1 MGEPTEA
8 GQPTNN
14 GSNATD
20 FILRVP
26 GGRRGHHQVVLREL
40 RLRHGRGV
48 EQGDGE
54 GAPNE
59 DEGRG
64 GEEEARQRGGH
75 VVSPASERKPSFETE
90 APASG
95 KWTMWVGNRESCL
108 IHLSSVTLVRG
119 LRELLAEEERVP

>member
-1 MGEPTEA
+1 MRRINQKEA
-8 GQPTNN
+8 RAGGQPTNN
-14 GSNATD
+14 GSTATD

-48 EQGDGE
+48 EQGDRE
-54 GAPNE
+54 GASNE

-90 APASG
+90 AP
-95 KWTMWVGNRESCL
+95 T
-108 IHLSSVTLVRG
+108 G
-119 LRELLAEEERVP
+119 LANQGCGSEK